1 MNFDFSF
8 DTHDSDSILA
18 RRLQIIALII
28 YLIFTFIHVVGPT
41 RLIVLH
47 PEIGSR
53 LTLISKVCLL
63 VLILLSLLAVIKS
76 KKNIFL
82 FAVSIVI
89 LVVIKISV
97 RSSGAAFGGLSSLYL
112 LFFILP
118 IVGFPQIILA
128 DFWARLVGYL
138 VTILFLNHW
147 ATLNVWNPAIHQWK
161 FGFGFANPNILGI
174 NSFVLLLELSVLYRF
189 FNRFIWFGFGS
200 TLLVIMFLSH
210 SRTCIWATIIFMLV
224 WIIIGKCK
232 LYSASWLK
240 YFVLILPILMLLI
253 SLFFIYWYRINPHN
267 PLVKIFDLFVSNRL
281 SLGSKFLK
289 EYGVKWEA
297 AFVNNAE
304 YNLDMGQVSLL
315 LTNGVLATG
324 IFLFYYGFANW
335 NLLRLNYWEFIP
347 AMIAFLCVS
356 LTETSFSRINSNPF
370 LLTFGLMMTQF
381 NYPNQLW
388 DLKDNWKI
396 NDNR

>member
-18 RRLQIIALII
+18 RRLQIIALVV
-28 YLIFTFIHVVGPT
+28 YSIFTFIHVVGPT

-47 PEIGSR
+47 PEISSR
-53 LTLISKVCLL
+53 LTLISKACLL
-63 VLILLSLLAVIKS
+63 VLILLSLPAVVKS

-82 FAVSIVI
+82 FAISIII

-118 IVGFPQIILA
+118 IVSFPQIILA

-147 ATLNVWNPAIHQWK
+147 ATLNVWNPATHQWK

-189 FNRFIWFGFGS
+189 FNRFIWFGLGS

-210 SRTCIWATIIFMLV
+210 SRTCIWATMIFMLV
-224 WIIIGKCK
+224 WIIIGKGK
-232 LYSASWLK
+232 LYSASWFK

-289 EYGVKWEA
+289 EYGVKWGA
-297 AFVNNAE
+297 AYVNNAE

>member
-1 MNFDFSF
+1 MNDNISL
-8 DTHDSDSILA
+8 DETMMPNILLK
-18 RRLQIIALII
+18 RLQLLALGV
-28 YLIFTFIHVVGPT
+28 YSIFVFIHVIGPT
-41 RLIVLH
+41 RLVVLH
-47 PEIGSR
+47 PEISAKF
-53 LTLISKVCLL
+53 TLVSKVCLL
-63 VLILLSLLAVIKS
+63 LLILMSLQAVVKS

-82 FAVSIVI
+82 FIVSVVI
-89 LVVIKISV
+89 LFLVKFSV
-97 RSSGAAFGGLSSLYL
+97 GSSGAAFGGLSAVYL

-118 IVGFPQIILA
+118 IAGFPKVILI
-128 DFWARLVGYL
+128 DFFARLAGYGVTTL
-138 VTILFLNHW
+138 VLNHW
-147 ATLNVWNPAIHQWK
+147 ATLNVWNPATHQWK

-189 FNRFIWFGFGS
+189 FNRFIWLGLGS
-200 TLLVIMFLSH
+200 TFLVVMFLSH
-210 SRTCIWATIIFMLV
+210 SRTSIWSIIIFMLI

-232 LYSASWLK
+232 LYSVSWFK
-240 YFVLILPILMLLI
+240 YFVLILPLLMLLI

-267 PLVKIFDLFVSNRL
+267 SLVKIFDLFVSNRL

-289 EYGVKWEA
+289 EYGVKWGA

-315 LTNGVLATG
+315 LTNGLLATT
-324 IFLFYYGFANW
+324 IFLFYYGLANW
-335 NLLRLNYWEFIP
+335 NLLRLKYWEFIP
-347 AMIAFLCVS
+347 AMLAFLCVS

-388 DLKDNWKI
+388 DLKDNWRI
-396 NDNR
+396 NDDK